1 MNKSL
6 PTTTEEDPSTPKEL
20 LDALTT
26 AISIRTRT
34 IPQTHI
40 HNHISEEESPP
51 RVAVLFSG
59 GLDCSVLAWL
69 VHTLLP
75 PDEPIDLINVAFENP
90 RTVAAQK
97 TRDEDVYSVCP
108 DRITGRAGWE
118 ELRRLSQESGR
129 NWQFIEVCPRP
140 MCLR

>member
-34 IPQTHI
+34 IPQTYI